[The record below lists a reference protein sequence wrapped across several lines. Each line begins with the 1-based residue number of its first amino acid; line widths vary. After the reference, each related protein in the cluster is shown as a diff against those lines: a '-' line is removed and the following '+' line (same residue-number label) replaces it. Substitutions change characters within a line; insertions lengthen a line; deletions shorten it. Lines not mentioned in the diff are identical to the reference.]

1 MSKHLNT
8 IWEVLHAYRED
19 NIPEGIDNND
29 EAWDDICYA
38 MAIIKMHDNVVFDNE
53 ELNCINVCLDH
64 FIEEQTEAD
73 FEIKFT
79 ELKKKQ
85 LHEGI
90 GYDQLQMY
98 SEQLKR
104 LAIAVKALSKIN
116 QHTPIGDNQ

>member
-1 MSKHLNT
+1 MTEHLNT
-8 IWEVLHAYRED
+8 IWEVLHANRED

-29 EAWDDICYA
+29 ETWDDICYA

-64 FIEEQTEAD
+64 FIEEQTESD

-79 ELKKKQ
+79 ELKKKE
-85 LHEGI
+85 LHKGI
-90 GYDQLQMY
+90 GYDQLEMY

-116 QHTPIGDNQ
+116 QHTPIGDN

>member
-1 MSKHLNT
+1 MTEHLNT

-29 EAWDDICYA
+29 ETWDDICYA

-64 FIEEQTEAD
+64 FIEEQTQAD

-79 ELKKKQ
+79 ELKKKE

-116 QHTPIGDNQ
+116 QHTPIGDN